1 MHGGEERRKDDGRR
15 EEKKRGENVPNALL
29 EVLVLIPNHL
39 FMALGTDYWLQNLIN
54 CGQLH

>member
-15 EEKKRGENVPNALL
+15 EEKRGENVPNALS
-29 EVLVLIPNHL
+29 EILVLMYNHL
-39 FMALGTDYWLQNLIN
+39 AMALVAAYRLQNLIN